1 MLYRTYCAS
10 CIGIEAIT
18 VTVEV
23 DVSQGISFYLVG
35 LPDNAVRESQQRIST
50 ALQTIDAKIPGKRIT
65 VNLAPAHIK
74 KEGSAFDL
82 PIAIGILAASGQYT
96 FPSLSR
102 YLMMGELA
110 LDGSLRA
117 VPGAL
122 AVAIHAARESFDA
135 CIFPVDSAYEAC
147 EADGI
152 EVYAVRNLNEVISIL
167 SGEGI
172 IKPVEPQ
179 PYEYSSAE
187 LHTEQISGQR
197 SEQINGQISGQ
208 RYKQLT
214 ADERGIPDF
223 AHIKGQSYV
232 KRGLEIAAAGGH
244 NALMCGSPGSGK
256 SLMARAFPGILPLM
270 EREEAIETSMIYSV
284 SGKRISTLGLMRER
298 PFRSPHYSA
307 SAISIIGG
315 GIKAMPGEISLAH
328 NGILYLDELPE
339 FSSKLLEMLRQPM
352 EDRVVSISRIK
363 YQIEYP
369 CNFMLIGSMNPCPC
383 GFYGLQGDRCTCMP
397 YVINRYRS
405 RISGPL
411 MDRID
416 IHLSVQ
422 PVSEDNLLSDS
433 IAESSATIMQRVINA
448 RAIQKLRFEGSA
460 QTNSRMTPAQIRQH
474 CKLDSNGKKL
484 LSAAITKLGLSAR
497 GYSKILKVALT
508 IADLEGSA
516 SISSQH
522 LAEAIQYRAETI

>member
-1 MLYRTYCAS
+1 MLCRTYCAS

-35 LPDNAVRESQQRIST
+35 LPDSAVRESQQRIST
-50 ALQTIDAKIPGKRIT
+50 ALHTLDAKIPGKRIT
-65 VNLAPAHIK
+65 INLAPADIK

-96 FPSLSR
+96 FNELSR

-122 AVAIHAARESFDA
+122 TVAIHAARESFDA

-147 EADGI
+147 EAGGI
-152 EVYAVRNLNEVISIL
+152 EVYAVRNLKEVISIL
-167 SGEGI
+167 SGEGK
-172 IKPVEPQ
+172 IKPIDPENDNFTGGF
-179 PYEYSSAE
+179 A
-187 LHTEQISGQR
+187 GR
-197 SEQINGQISGQ
+197 STDGITGGITGG
-208 RYKQLT
+208 T
-214 ADERGIPDF
+214 TDERGVPDF
-223 AHIKGQSYV
+223 AHIKGQEYV
-232 KRGLEIAAAGGH
+232 KRGLEIAAAGSH
-244 NALMCGSPGSGK
+244 NALLCGSPGSGK
-256 SLMARAFPGILPLM
+256 SLMARALPGILPLM

-284 SGKRISTLGLMRER
+284 SGKKCSIPGLLKER
-298 PFRSPHYSA
+298 PFRAPHYSA

-315 GIKAMPGEISLAH
+315 GNKAAPGEISLAH

-339 FSSKLLEMLRQPM
+339 FSPKLLEMLRQPM
-352 EDRVVSISRIK
+352 EDRYISISRIR

-369 CNFMLIGSMNPCPC
+369 CNFMLIASMNPCPC
-383 GFYGLQGDRCTCMP
+383 GFYGLSGDRCTCMP
-397 YVINRYRS
+397 YVITRYRS

-422 PVSEDNLLSDS
+422 PVSEDNLLSDDV
-433 IAESSATIMQRVINA
+433 AEPSEAILQRVINA
-448 RAIQKLRFEGSA
+448 RSIQKLRFEGSSR
-460 QTNSRMTPAQIRQH
+460 TNSQMTPAQIRLH
-474 CKLDSNGKKL
+474 CKLDASGKKL
-484 LSAAITKLGLSAR
+484 LSAAITKLGLSGR
-497 GYSKILKVALT
+497 GYSKILKVART
-508 IADLEGSA
+508 IADLDGCN
-516 SISSQH
+516 SISSLH

>member
-1 MLYRTYCAS
+1 MLCRTYCAS

-50 ALQTIDAKIPGKRIT
+50 ALHTLNAKIPGKRIT
-65 VNLAPAHIK
+65 VNLAPADIK

-82 PIAIGILAASGQYT
+82 PIAIGILAASEQYT
-96 FPSLSR
+96 FSSLSR

-135 CIFPVDSAYEAC
+135 CIFPIDSAYEAC
-147 EADGI
+147 EAEGI
-152 EVYAVRNLNEVISIL
+152 EVYAVKNLKEVISIL
-167 SGEGI
+167 TGEGI
-172 IKPVEPQ
+172 IKPINPELD
-179 PYEYSSAE
+179 EFISSA
-187 LHTEQISGQR
+187 
-197 SEQINGQISGQ
+197 
-208 RYKQLT
+208 KLT
-214 ADERGIPDF
+214 KSLTPDQRGIPDF
-223 AHIKGQSYV
+223 AHIKGQDYV

-256 SLMARAFPGILPLM
+256 SLLARAFPGILPFM
-270 EREEAIETSMIYSV
+270 ERAEAIETGMIYSV
-284 SGKRISTLGLMRER
+284 SGKKNLSPGLMRER
-298 PFRSPHYSA
+298 PFRAPHYSA

-315 GIKAMPGEISLAH
+315 GIKSMPGEISLAH
-328 NGILYLDELPE
+328 NGVLYLDELPE
-339 FSSKLLEMLRQPM
+339 FSPKLLEMLRQPM
-352 EDRVVSISRIK
+352 EDRVVSISRIR
-363 YQIEYP
+363 YQISYP
-369 CNFMLIGSMNPCPC
+369 CNFMLIASMNPCPC
-383 GFYGLQGDRCTCMP
+383 GFYGLSGDRCTCMP
-397 YVINRYRS
+397 YAITRYRS

-422 PVSEDNLLSDS
+422 PVSEENLLSDAIS
-433 IAESSATIMQRVINA
+433 ESSESIMQRVINA
-448 RAIQKLRFEGSA
+448 RAIQKLRFETSA
-460 QTNSRMTPAQIRQH
+460 YTNSRMTPAQIRKY

-484 LSAAITKLGLSAR
+484 LATAISKLGLSAR
-497 GYSKILKVALT
+497 GYSKVLKVALT
-508 IADLEGSA
+508 IADLDGSS
-516 SISSQH
+516 SISNLH
-522 LAEAIQYRAETI
+522 LAEAIQYRTETI

>member
-1 MLYRTYCAS
+1 MLCRTYCAS

-50 ALQTIDAKIPGKRIT
+50 ALHTLDAKIPGKRIT
-65 VNLAPAHIK
+65 VNLAPADIK

-96 FPSLSR
+96 FSSLSR

-122 AVAIHAARESFDA
+122 AVAIHAAKESFDA

-147 EADGI
+147 EAGGI
-152 EVYAVRNLNEVISIL
+152 EVYAARNLKEVISIL
-167 SGEGI
+167 SGENT
-172 IKPVEPQ
+172 IKPIDPEVDGAL
-179 PYEYSSAE
+179 S
-187 LHTEQISGQR
+187 
-197 SEQINGQISGQ
+197 NGKLS
-208 RYKQLT
+208 KNLT
-214 ADERGIPDF
+214 PDQRGIPDF
-223 AHIKGQSYV
+223 AHVKGQEHV

-256 SLMARAFPGILPLM
+256 SLMARAFPGILPFM
-270 EREEAIETSMIYSV
+270 ERDEAIETGMIYSV
-284 SGKRISTLGLMRER
+284 AGKKTTSQGLMRER
-298 PFRSPHYSA
+298 PFRAPHYSA

-315 GIKAMPGEISLAH
+315 GNRAIPGEISLAH

-339 FSSKLLEMLRQPM
+339 FSPKLLEMLRQPM
-352 EDRVVSISRIK
+352 EDRSVSISRIR
-363 YQIEYP
+363 YQVIYP
-369 CNFMLIGSMNPCPC
+369 CNFMLVASMNPCPC
-383 GFYGLQGDRCTCMP
+383 GFYGLPGDRCSCMP
-397 YVINRYRS
+397 YAVTRYRS
-405 RISGPL
+405 RVSGPL

-422 PVSEDNLLSDS
+422 PVTQENLLSESVAEESES
-433 IAESSATIMQRVINA
+433 IMKRVTKARVI
-448 RAIQKLRFEGSA
+448 QKHRFQGNTY
-460 QTNSRMTPAQIRQH
+460 TNSQMTPAQIRQY
-474 CKLDSNGKKL
+474 CKLDANGKKL
-484 LSAAITKLGLSAR
+484 LSAAIAKLGLSAR
-497 GYSKILKVALT
+497 GYSKVLKVART
-508 IADLEGSA
+508 IADLDGCN
-516 SISSQH
+516 SISSLH